1 MVKLE
6 HLSFEVQK
14 QLVSQVFG
22 DLQPVI
28 RGKVEQISIMDHMVS
43 LLILSWELVNSLH
56 LMFHMNLQL
65 GLKVNFIVSTS

>member
-1 MVKLE
+1 MIQE
-6 HLSFEVQK
+6 MA
-14 QLVSQVFG
+14 
-22 DLQPVI
+22 
-28 RGKVEQISIMDHMVS
+28 EQISIMDHMVS

>member
-14 QLVSQVFG
+14 QLVSQVFE

-28 RGKVEQISIMDHMVS
+28 QGMVEQISIMDHMVS
-43 LLILSWELVNSLH
+43 LLILSWELINSLH
-56 LMFHMNLQL
+56 LMFLMNLQL

>member
-1 MVKLE
+1 VVKLE

-28 RGKVEQISIMDHMVS
+28 RGKVKQISIKDHMVS

-65 GLKVNFIVSTS
+65 GLKVNFIVSTC